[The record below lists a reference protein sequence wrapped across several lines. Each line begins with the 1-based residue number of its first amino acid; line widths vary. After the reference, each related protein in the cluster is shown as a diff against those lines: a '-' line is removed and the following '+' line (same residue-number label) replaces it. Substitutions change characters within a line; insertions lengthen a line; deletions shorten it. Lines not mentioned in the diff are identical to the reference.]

1 MSRFE
6 TRRDAKLKKLGSVG
20 PLVAASLC
28 RRMVTCG
35 NPNCKCA
42 RGEKHE
48 SWCLTYKGKG
58 NKTKTVHVPI
68 DMVEEVRGWVEEH
81 KRVKKLLKEVSQLSM
96 EIIRNHVRSKRAEAR
111 AGARRKSRSRR

>member
-1 MSRFE
+1 MSRLE
-6 TRRDAKLKKLGSVG
+6 TRQKAKLRQLGSIG

-58 NKTKTVHVPI
+58 NKTRTVHVPV
-68 DMVEEVRGWVEEH
+68 DMVKEVRTWVKEH
-81 KRVKKLLKEVSQLSM
+81 KRVKKLVREISWLSM
-96 EIIRNHVRSKRAEAR
+96 EILKTYVPRKRAAAR
-111 AGARRKSRSRR
+111 AAAARRNQN

>member
-6 TRRDAKLKKLGSVG
+6 TRRNAKLRELGSVG

-35 NPNCKCA
+35 NPNCRCA

-58 NKTKTVHVPI
+58 NKTRTVHVPI
-68 DMVEEVRGWVEEH
+68 DMVEEVRLWVQEH
-81 KRVKKLLKEVSQLSM
+81 KRVKKLLKEISHLSM
-96 EIIRNHVRSKRAEAR
+96 QIIRNHVRRKRAAAR
-111 AGARRKSRSRR
+111 AGGKKKR